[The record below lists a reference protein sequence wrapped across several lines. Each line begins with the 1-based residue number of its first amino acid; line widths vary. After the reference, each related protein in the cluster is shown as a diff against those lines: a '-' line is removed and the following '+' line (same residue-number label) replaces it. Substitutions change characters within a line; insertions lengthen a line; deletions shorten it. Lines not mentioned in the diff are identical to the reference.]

1 MFLGFSWF
9 VCLLFLVVLVW
20 VFFEF
25 VSSEVLYYC
34 GDILFYVIMII
45 GLMMS
50 NLLLLF
56 DGFLMEILMF

>member
-25 VSSEVLYYC
+25 VRSEVLYYC